1 VVAADADMGESMNAV
16 TPLLIQDTPVD
27 WDRYLLTEDDRARVI
42 SPTSLMEKTQQ
53 VLRGVGDYEG
63 VSLPWSK
70 ASDRVRLRR
79 GKVTVWAGITH
90 HGKTQMLK
98 QICLHLMR
106 CGERVCI
113 ASLEELPEVTFADM
127 ARQALGNSAADDADL
142 DVMAHWAHGKLWLY
156 DQQGMVS
163 GDRMLALMAY
173 AAQEKGCTH
182 FVVDSLMR
190 LGVASDD
197 YELQRVFLNRVTGYA
212 KALNIHVHIV
222 CHMRKQSDESQVPN
236 LMDVRGAAAIV
247 EQADNVFVVWRDKRE
262 DRQASDPAALLV
274 VEKQR
279 GRPNWIGRVRLWF
292 DGETGQFLGDVGDQP
307 MWFLPGSRL

>member
-1 VVAADADMGESMNAV
+1 MNAVV

-27 WDRYLLTEDDRARVI
+27 WDKYLLTDDDRARVI
-42 SPTSLMEKTQQ
+42 SPTSLMEKTLQ
-53 VLRGVGDYEG
+53 VLRGTGEHEG
-63 VSLPWSK
+63 TPLPWSK
-70 ASDRVRLRR
+70 AADRVRLRR
-79 GKVTVWAGITH
+79 GRVSVWAGVTH
-90 HGKTQMLK
+90 HGKTQLLK
-98 QICLHLMR
+98 QLCLHLVS

-127 ARQALGNSAADDADL
+127 ARQALGRDATDDEWL
-142 DVMAHWAHGKLWLY
+142 DVMAHWAHGNLWLY

-182 FVVDSLMR
+182 FVIDSLMR

-197 YELQRVFLNRVTGYA
+197 YELQRVFLNRVTAYA
-212 KALNIHVHIV
+212 KALNVHVHVV
-222 CHMRKQSDESQVPN
+222 CHMRKQQDETQVPN

-262 DRQASDPAALLV
+262 DRQAHEPSALLV

-279 GRPNWIGRVRLWF
+279 GRPNWIGRIRLWF
-292 DGETGQFLGDVGDQP
+292 DGPTGQFLGELGDPPQN
-307 MWFLPGSRL
+307 FIGAKR